1 MPEQN
6 RIVTVD
12 LHANVTK
19 ALTWVLQEALEI
31 SAERIPGLSVADA
44 TDEVT
49 DLSALTT
56 LLSNIGGDPE
66 AVTAIA
72 RKVTAIAGEIEDR
85 AVPKF
90 G

>member
-1 MPEQN
+1 MPAQN
-6 RIVTVD
+6 KVVTVD
-12 LHANVTK
+12 LHANVAK

-44 TDEVT
+44 TDEIT
-49 DLSALTT
+49 DLSSLAT

-66 AVTAIA
+66 AVTSIA
-72 RKVTAIAGEIEDR
+72 RKVTAIASEIEDR
-85 AVPKF
+85 AAPKF